1 MVRSQSNQLFSKEK
15 ASEWQ
20 QALML
25 LTFLRNSLQPIN
37 VAWHRLVF
45 ERGCHGTPR
54 KDQFQ
59 CLVFDID
66 WRIWMYLRSLNTQ
79 RIVKQSYACWNKH
92 STWWFHQAFN
102 SMQVISAGSTSL
114 REHLHGLRWSHAM
127 QPSVHVRRQC
137 NGKGLWYPGCPWQ
150 CPVLAVVA
158 KVAVC

>member
-66 WRIWMYLRSLNTQ
+66 
-79 RIVKQSYACWNKH
+79 
-92 STWWFHQAFN
+92 
-102 SMQVISAGSTSL
+102 
-114 REHLHGLRWSHAM
+114 
-127 QPSVHVRRQC
+127 
-137 NGKGLWYPGCPWQ
+137 
-150 CPVLAVVA
+150 
-158 KVAVC
+158 